1 MYDSK
6 IGKKTNNNNN
16 NNVLE
21 EEREKVQALIAELE
35 KTKNDAQTLL

>member
-6 IGKKTNNNNN
+6 IGKKTNNN

>member
-6 IGKKTNNNNN
+6 IGKKTNNNN